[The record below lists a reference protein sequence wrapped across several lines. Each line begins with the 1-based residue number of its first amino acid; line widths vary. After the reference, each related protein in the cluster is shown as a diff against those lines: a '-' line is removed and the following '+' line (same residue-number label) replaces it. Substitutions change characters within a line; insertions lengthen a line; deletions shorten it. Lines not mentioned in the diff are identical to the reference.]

1 MKITKTQLRR
11 VIREEISKVIS
22 EDYEDYD
29 PFDPSNIDIKHTP
42 SQYDRL
48 DMYDRGVYDANKGN
62 EPQNKGDVRYMR
74 GYQTALYDKARRR

>member
-22 EDYEDYD
+22 EEYD
-29 PFDPSNIDIKHTP
+29 PFDPSNLDIRDTP

-48 DMYDRGVYDANKGN
+48 DMYDRGVYDANEGN
-62 EPQNKGDVRYMR
+62 EPQYAGDPRYMKGYETTMREKAAR
-74 GYQTALYDKARRR
+74 GR

>member
-22 EDYEDYD
+22 EEYD
-29 PFDPSNIDIKHTP
+29 PFDPSNIDIKDTP

-48 DMYDRGVYDANKGN
+48 SPYDRGVYDANEGD
-62 EPQNKGDVRYMR
+62 EPQMKGDVRYMR
-74 GYQTALYDKARRR
+74 GYQTALYDKARNR